1 MTVTTTNG
9 SVDRWPT
16 DEMLENGPPG
26 FVTTTMMTTTVHEA
40 LSHTD
45 SGSFRKYHHN
55 LPPLTQQRPPPVLC
69 LDSNNRTVPLGLPT
83 PLTNMGA
90 FGPFSPT
97 PGRPPIVMPTCHRLH
112 YDPTMDGVRCAGCRT
127 VIVEQFYHRV
137 AEQSWHQTC
146 LRCSTCGVLLLE
158 RCYARE
164 GQLFCREDFM
174 KQYGPKCTAC
184 HKPIQSSD
192 LVQFAR
198 TSIFHAHCFRCTI
211 CERLFNTG
219 DQFCLARG
227 DQYVICHEHYNTNA
241 VSRLCASMEPRRRD
255 RTSLSPPRSYISP
268 TPMSCLQLQTASGTE
283 HLDNVTSSGI
293 AHLEQ
298 LGLSL
303 TSPDLSVISHKRSP
317 TSSASPNT
325 RDRSQSV
332 NAPDNEQ
339 VRLRVDNR
347 LTPRSHS
354 PSTLFGLT
362 TTTPRKNESTCQRD
376 PAKLSVNT
384 YSDSLQYL
392 SVEEASNTNDLRSQS
407 LSESQPQYVLSG
419 SFRPDR
425 SHSLGSCPDT
435 YPLPLAINS
444 SPLAVDK
451 QEEVFHGSGKLP
463 TDTKHHGPS
472 YQTTRTSHSLFNE
485 SNWRNQN
492 TQELSLSADRSVQ
505 LKVPNT
511 CASVDLFG
519 TSEHQQELVSE
530 EPEGEE
536 LEDAEE
542 EEDILKQLETDGEFN
557 ELIADSTK
565 HTALGLKMKSDEP
578 DSEFGMH
585 SLIPNSPDHFIHLLH
600 QKHPVSMQQQ
610 LHASKRT
617 QHQYE
622 SPGSP
627 LLGNNPCGLQPSEAS
642 SQTSASASDNGT
654 GLSTGTEQL
663 GTGAGAKRRG
673 PRTTIKAKQLETL
686 KAAFAA
692 TPKPTR
698 HVRETLAQET
708 GLSMRVIQV
717 WFQNRRSKERRMKQ
731 LNAMGPRR
739 SFYRNPRRLR
749 GIRPGLGNS
758 DLGNEVTAVE
768 LMTNPAYHGYLVE
781 NNPDFYNAL
790 AAAAVAVSFNSPCPL
805 SAPPVSYQTTSDND
819 LSGGGRELHLNGV
832 DVPGFHSTPGST
844 FVPPHLSP
852 SYPPPGL
859 SFIPPASNCLAYGP
873 GSFVPPGMVPNRPEC
888 KAELRYNI
896 PPYFSTTQ
904 TVVPQNMCKLPFP
917 RPNSPMSIPMPV
929 GCSAASPVPSFMDH
943 SRVLMASGPLT
954 NNPHHMPPMFGR
966 STLCSPAPML

>member
-1 MTVTTTNG
+1 
-9 SVDRWPT
+9 
-16 DEMLENGPPG
+16 
-26 FVTTTMMTTTVHEA
+26 
-40 LSHTD
+40 
-45 SGSFRKYHHN
+45 
-55 LPPLTQQRPPPVLC
+55 
-69 LDSNNRTVPLGLPT
+69 
-83 PLTNMGA
+83 
-90 FGPFSPT
+90 
-97 PGRPPIVMPTCHRLH
+97 
-112 YDPTMDGVRCAGCRT
+112 
-127 VIVEQFYHRV
+127 
-137 AEQSWHQTC
+137 
-146 LRCSTCGVLLLE
+146 
-158 RCYARE
+158 
-164 GQLFCREDFM
+164 
-174 KQYGPKCTAC
+174 
-184 HKPIQSSD
+184 
-192 LVQFAR
+192 
-198 TSIFHAHCFRCTI
+198 
-211 CERLFNTG
+211 
-219 DQFCLARG
+219 
-227 DQYVICHEHYNTNA
+227 
-241 VSRLCASMEPRRRD
+241 MEPRCRD

-268 TPMSCLQLQTASGTE
+268 TPMSCLQLPTASGTE
-283 HLDNVTSSGI
+283 HLDKVTSSGI

-303 TSPDLSVISHKRSP
+303 TSPDLSVSNHKRSP

-332 NAPDNEQ
+332 VNAPDNERVQ
-339 VRLRVDNR
+339 LRMDNR
-347 LTPRSHS
+347 LTPRSPS
-354 PSTLFGLT
+354 PTTLFGLT

-384 YSDSLQYL
+384 YSESLQYL
-392 SVEEASNTNDLRSQS
+392 SVEEANNTSDLSSQS
-407 LSESQPQYVLSG
+407 LSESQPQYLLSG

-425 SHSLGSCPDT
+425 SHSLESSLVPLGSCPDA
-435 YPLPLAINS
+435 YPLSLAIHS
-444 SPLAVDK
+444 SPQALDKQEEALDK
-451 QEEVFHGSGKLP
+451 QEEVFQGSGKLQ
-463 TDTKHHGPS
+463 TDPQHHGPN
-472 YQTTRTSHSLFNE
+472 YQTTRNSHSLFSE
-485 SNWRNQN
+485 SNWRNPK
-492 TQELSLSADRSVQ
+492 TQELPLSVDRSSQ
-505 LKVPNT
+505 PKVLNT
-511 CASVDLFG
+511 CAGVNLYG
-519 TSEHQQELVSE
+519 TSEHQEEPISE
-530 EPEGEE
+530 EPEGGE

-542 EEDILKQLETDGEFN
+542 EEDILNQLETDREFN

-565 HTALGLKMKSDEP
+565 HSALGLNAKSDET

-790 AAAAVAVSFNSPCPL
+790 AAAAVAVSFNSPCSL

-873 GSFVPPGMVPNRPEC
+873 GSFVPPGMVPNRPDC
-888 KAELRYNI
+888 KTELRYTI
-896 PPYFSTTQ
+896 PPYFSTAQ
-904 TVVPQNMCKLPFP
+904 AVVPQNMCKLPFP
-917 RPNSPMSIPMPV
+917 RPTSPMSIPMPV
-929 GCSAASPVPSFMDH
+929 GCSATSPVPSFMDH
-943 SRVLMASGPLT
+943 SRVLMASGTLA

>member
-1 MTVTTTNG
+1 MT
-9 SVDRWPT
+9 DRY
-16 DEMLENGPPG
+16 LL
-26 FVTTTMMTTTVHEA
+26 F
-40 LSHTD
+40 SI
-45 SGSFRKYHHN
+45 
-55 LPPLTQQRPPPVLC
+55 PV
-69 LDSNNRTVPLGLPT
+69 
-83 PLTNMGA
+83 A
-90 FGPFSPT
+90 
-97 PGRPPIVMPTCHRLH
+97 
-112 YDPTMDGVRCAGCRT
+112 
-127 VIVEQFYHRV
+127 
-137 AEQSWHQTC
+137 
-146 LRCSTCGVLLLE
+146 
-158 RCYARE
+158 
-164 GQLFCREDFM
+164 
-174 KQYGPKCTAC
+174 
-184 HKPIQSSD
+184 
-192 LVQFAR
+192 
-198 TSIFHAHCFRCTI
+198 
-211 CERLFNTG
+211 
-219 DQFCLARG
+219 
-227 DQYVICHEHYNTNA
+227 
-241 VSRLCASMEPRRRD
+241 
-255 RTSLSPPRSYISP
+255 
-268 TPMSCLQLQTASGTE
+268 
-283 HLDNVTSSGI
+283 NV
-293 AHLEQ
+293 
-298 LGLSL
+298 
-303 TSPDLSVISHKRSP
+303 
-317 TSSASPNT
+317 
-325 RDRSQSV
+325 
-332 NAPDNEQ
+332 PDNEQ
-339 VRLRVDNR
+339 VRLRMDNR
-347 LTPRSHS
+347 LTPRSTS
-354 PSTLFGLT
+354 PTTLFGLT
-362 TTTPRKNESTCQRD
+362 TTTPRKNESTSHRESV
-376 PAKLSVNT
+376 KLSVTT
-384 YSDSLQYL
+384 YSDNLQYL
-392 SVEEASNTNDLRSQS
+392 SVEEPSNTSVLSSRS

-425 SHSLGSCPDT
+425 SHSLESSLMPLASCPDA
-435 YPLPLAINS
+435 YPLPVTIHS
-444 SPLAVDK
+444 SPQALDK
-451 QEEVFHGSGKLP
+451 EEEVFRGNGKLQA
-463 TDTKHHGPS
+463 DLQHHGPT
-472 YQTTRTSHSLFNE
+472 YQATRTTHSLFGE

-492 TQELSLSADRSVQ
+492 TQELSMNVDRSVQ
-505 LKVPNT
+505 PKASNT
-511 CASVDLFG
+511 CSGVDLFG
-519 TSEHQQELVSE
+519 TTEHQEELVSE
-530 EPEGEE
+530 EPEGED
-536 LEDAEE
+536 LEDVEE

-557 ELIADSTK
+557 ELIGDSTK
-565 HTALGLKMKSDEP
+565 RMALSLKMKSDEP
-578 DSEFGMH
+578 DNEFGMH
-585 SLIPNSPDHFIHLLH
+585 PLIPNSPDHFVHLMH

-610 LHASKRT
+610 LRASKRT

-627 LLGNNPCGLQPSEAS
+627 LIGNNHCGLQPSEAS

-758 DLGNEVTAVE
+758 DEVTAVE

-805 SAPPVSYQTTSDND
+805 PAPPVSYQTTSDSD

-873 GSFVPPGMVPNRPEC
+873 GSFVPPGMVPNRPDC
-888 KAELRYNI
+888 KTELRYTI
-896 PPYFSTTQ
+896 PPYFNTAQ
-904 TVVPQNMCKLPFP
+904 AVVPQNMCKLPFP

-929 GCSAASPVPSFMDH
+929 GCSATSPVPSFMDH

-954 NNPHHMPPMFGR
+954 NNPHHIPPMFGR